1 MSIIRAS
8 GFAET
13 APRKHVGALLRR
25 TKGGLEDG
33 RARDVQTGRWLLSSR
48 FERQVDGYAPGGCI
62 DMKEASVTKYSL
74 RRGMVALLALVALVA
89 ASCGDDGGS
98 DGGGAAP
105 DDTSPA
111 GDLDSL
117 VEAAKKDG
125 EVVWLTN
132 NAEAHAQKIAAA
144 FTEEYGIPV
153 NFLALNTAPLS
164 QRYQSEAQAGNIS
177 VDVLTVSNSTEFLR
191 STMEQGWTESLES
204 ANLPVM
210 EDGDF
215 PEEFNF
221 DFTATVG
228 VAPFMLW
235 WNTDRVKEPDAP
247 KSFEDLTQPKYR
259 GLISFADPQRDAAFA
274 SFFMMLHEEYGE
286 DWFKAVRANEPKVF
300 PSAASTIQA
309 VAAGDGAI
317 GSPAL
322 NSVGQA
328 LLQNNAPIKGIVPPT
343 TTGPE
348 YQIMLTARD
357 KARNPNAARLFANWM
372 LSKSGNEAV
381 WSGGAG
387 VSVYDSTAV
396 PEGWV
401 TPPVV
406 TAEDAARMS
415 ELLGF

>member
-1 MSIIRAS
+1 
-8 GFAET
+8 
-13 APRKHVGALLRR
+13 
-25 TKGGLEDG
+25 
-33 RARDVQTGRWLLSSR
+33 
-48 FERQVDGYAPGGCI
+48 
-62 DMKEASVTKYSL
+62 MKEASVTKYSL